1 MFKGR
6 NRQTG
11 ELVALKEIH
20 LDSEEGTPS
29 TAIREISL
37 MKELKHENI
46 VSLHDVIHTENKLM
60 LVFEFMDKDL
70 KKYMDSRGDRG
81 ALDPYTIK
89 SFMYQLLQGIAFCH
103 ENRVLHRDLK
113 PQNLLINNKGQLK
126 LADFG
131 LARAFGIP
139 VNTFSNEVVTLWYR
153 APDVLLGSRTY
164 NTSIDIWSAG
174 CIMAEMYTGRPLFPG
189 TANEDQLQKIFR
201 LMGTPSERSWPGI
214 SQYPEYRNTFQ
225 VYATQDLRL
234 ILPQVEQVGLDLL
247 SRMLQL
253 RPEMRISAKDALK
266 HPWFDT
272 LPNKRSTPSTA
283 STAGPSAL
291 QQPQSASQMMPPP
304 NQMMSLPQQQAEMQR
319 RMQIHQQQQAA
330 QQYQYQQVQ
339 AQAQAQAAAQ
349 AQAQAQQQAQQQVYA
364 QQQAYHQQQQGYP
377 QGSGQQYQG
386 SQGQG
391 Y

>member
-1 MFKGR
+1 
-6 NRQTG
+6 
-11 ELVALKEIH
+11 
-20 LDSEEGTPS
+20 
-29 TAIREISL
+29 

-60 LVFEFMDKDL
+60 LVFEYMDKDL

-81 ALDPYTIK
+81 QLDYITIK

-103 ENRVLHRDLK
+103 DNRVLHRDLK

-189 TANEDQLQKIFR
+189 STNEDELQKIFR

-214 SQYPEYRNTFQ
+214 SQFPEYKPNFHI
-225 VYATQDLRL
+225 YATQDLRL
-234 ILPQVEQVGLDLL
+234 ILPQIDQQGLDLL
-247 SRMLQL
+247 GRMLQL
-253 RPEMRISAKDALK
+253 RPEMRISAKDALN
-266 HPWFDT
+266 HAWFRD
-272 LPNKRSTPSTA
+272 LGQLR
-283 STAGPSAL
+283 
-291 QQPQSASQMMPPP
+291 
-304 NQMMSLPQQQAEMQR
+304 QQQ
-319 RMQIHQQQQAA
+319 
-330 QQYQYQQVQ
+330 
-339 AQAQAQAAAQ
+339 Q
-349 AQAQAQQQAQQQVYA
+349 AQAQAQQQQQQ
-364 QQQAYHQQQQGYP
+364 HQQHQIQHQQMASGGYGIP
-377 QGSGQQYQG
+377 AYQ
-386 SQGQG
+386 
-391 Y
+391 

>member
-1 MFKGR
+1 MDKRHQPSSFQQLEKLGEGTYATVFKGR

-11 ELVALKEIH
+11 EMVALKEIH

-46 VSLHDVIHTENKLM
+46 VGLHDVIHTENKLM
-60 LVFEFMDKDL
+60 LVFEYMDKDL
-70 KKYMDSRGDRG
+70 KKYMDVRGDRG
-81 ALDPYTIK
+81 QLDYITIK
-89 SFMYQLLQGIAFCH
+89 SFMHQLMRGIAFCH
-103 ENRVLHRDLK
+103 DNRVLHRDLK

-189 TANEDQLQKIFR
+189 TTNEDQLQKIFR

-214 SQYPEYRNTFQ
+214 SQFPEYKPNFH
-225 VYATQDLRL
+225 VYATQDLRI
-234 ILPQVEQVGLDLL
+234 ILPQIDQLGQDLL

-253 RPEMRISAKDALK
+253 RPEMRISAAEALR
-266 HPWFDT
+266 HPWFND
-272 LPNKRSTPSTA
+272 LNQ
-283 STAGPSAL
+283 L
-291 QQPQSASQMMPPP
+291 QA
-304 NQMMSLPQQQAEMQR
+304 QQAQH
-319 RMQIHQQQQAA
+319 QALHNHQQHQ
-330 QQYQYQQVQ
+330 
-339 AQAQAQAAAQ
+339 
-349 AQAQAQQQAQQQVYA
+349 QQQAQQQQAQMAAGYA
-364 QQQAYHQQQQGYP
+364 GP
-377 QGSGQQYQG
+377 GLV
-386 SQGQG
+386 SQN

>member
-1 MFKGR
+1 MDQTGKRHPSSFQQLEKLGEGTYATVFKGR

-46 VSLHDVIHTENKLM
+46 VSLHDVIHTESKLM
-60 LVFEFMDKDL
+60 LVFEFMDRDL
-70 KKYMDSRGDRG
+70 KKYMDHRGDRG
-81 ALDPYTIK
+81 ALDYVTIK
-89 SFMYQLLQGIAFCH
+89 SFMHQLLQGIAFCH
-103 ENRVLHRDLK
+103 DNRVLHRDLK
-113 PQNLLINNKGQLK
+113 PQNLLINNKGMLK

-189 TANEDQLQKIFR
+189 TTNEDQLQKIFR

-214 SQYPEYRNTFQ
+214 SQYPEYRSGFHI
-225 VYATQDLRL
+225 YATQDLRM
-234 ILPQVEQVGLDLL
+234 ILPQIDPMGLDLL

-253 RPEMRISAKDALK
+253 RPEMRISAKDALR
-266 HPWFDT
+266 HPWFAD
-272 LPNKRSTPSTA
+272 LKQLR
-283 STAGPSAL
+283 AGVV
-291 QQPQSASQMMPPP
+291 QG
-304 NQMMSLPQQQAEMQR
+304 QQQAGAER
-319 RMQIHQQQQAA
+319 ARLE
-330 QQYQYQQVQ
+330 
-339 AQAQAQAAAQ
+339 AAAR
-349 AQAQAQQQAQQQVYA
+349 A
-364 QQQAYHQQQQGYP
+364 QQQQGM
-377 QGSGQQYQG
+377 GIGGGMGGQVY
-386 SQGQG
+386 
-391 Y
+391 